1 MMYSKYSIEISNSF
15 YNRELNRHLETGKK
29 IYQKHDKW
37 QRKV

>member
-15 YNRELNRHLETGKK
+15 YNRELNRHLETGKRYIK
-29 IYQKHDKW
+29 NMKKW